1 MALVVQEEPFICFL
15 SVDTGFK
22 AAVDFD
28 DFHANE
34 WQSIVGCYFHRKLIG
49 GWASLR
55 HASKLVASGGHVP
68 ESACRPQISNINLE
82 ACFSSIEHMN
92 VFAISGPNA
101 GLEIALSWSAM
112 RLKILRWRPDFHDWS
127 PAGD

>member
-34 WQSIVGCYFHRKLIG
+34 WQSIVGSYFHRKLIG

-55 HASKLVASGGHVP
+55 HASKLVASGRSRTRV
-68 ESACRPQISNINLE
+68 SMSSTNLKYKLGSL
-82 ACFSSIEHMN
+82 FLFN
-92 VFAISGPNA
+92 
-101 GLEIALSWSAM
+101 
-112 RLKILRWRPDFHDWS
+112 
-127 PAGD
+127 